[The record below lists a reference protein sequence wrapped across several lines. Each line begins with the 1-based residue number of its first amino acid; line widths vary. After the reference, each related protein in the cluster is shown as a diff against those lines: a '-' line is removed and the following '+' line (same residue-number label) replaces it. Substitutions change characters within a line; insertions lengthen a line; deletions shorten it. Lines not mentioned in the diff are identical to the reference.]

1 MSKFKIGFIAALLV
15 IVFIGLPLFFNVTPA
30 GKALWN
36 NWFHSVQVADDNTN
50 YDTRQTVEDTCRSM
64 IATYEADKLSYEQ
77 YVSSDDKEERSW
89 AAQAKM
95 RANRTAA
102 TYNNYI
108 LKNNYVWKNDVPRDI
123 VMELPYIE

>member
-50 YDTRQTVEDTCRSM
+50 YDTRQIVEDTCRSM

>member
-1 MSKFKIGFIAALLV
+1 MSKFKIGVIAALLV
-15 IVFIGLPLFFNVTPA
+15 IIFIGLPLFFNVTPA
-30 GKALWN
+30 GKTLWN

-50 YDTRQTVEDTCRSM
+50 YDTKKTVEDTCRSM

-77 YVSSDDKEERSW
+77 YVDSEDKEERSW

>member
-1 MSKFKIGFIAALLV
+1 MSKFKIGVITTILV
-15 IVFIGLPLFFNVTPA
+15 IVFVGLPIFFNVTPA
-30 GKALWN
+30 GKTLWN

-50 YDTRQTVEDTCRSM
+50 YDTKKTVEDTCRSM

-77 YVSSDDKEERSW
+77 YVDSEDKEERSW

-102 TYNNYI
+102 SYNNYI

>member
-1 MSKFKIGFIAALLV
+1 MSKFKIGLIATLLV

-77 YVSSDDKEERSW
+77 YVGSDDKEERSW

>member
-1 MSKFKIGFIAALLV
+1 MSKFKIGLIAALLV

-30 GKALWN
+30 GKTLWN

-77 YVSSDDKEERSW
+77 YVGSDDKEERSW

>member
-1 MSKFKIGFIAALLV
+1 MSKFKIGVIAALLV

-77 YVSSDDKEERSW
+77 YVKSDDKEERSW

>member
-1 MSKFKIGFIAALLV
+1 MSKFKIGFIAAILV
-15 IVFIGLPLFFNVTPA
+15 IVFIGLPLFFNVTPT

-77 YVSSDDKEERSW
+77 YVGSDDKEERSW

>member
-1 MSKFKIGFIAALLV
+1 MSKFKIGLIAALLV

-77 YVSSDDKEERSW
+77 YVGSDDKEERSW

>member
-1 MSKFKIGFIAALLV
+1 MNKFKIGVIATLLV
-15 IVFIGLPLFFNVTPA
+15 IIFVGLPLFFNVTPA
-30 GKALWN
+30 GKTLWN

-50 YDTRQTVEDTCRSM
+50 YDTKQTVEDTCRSM

-77 YVSSDDKEERSW
+77 YVDSDNKEEQSW